1 MSGIQ
6 FMATSQ
12 RSTKAT
18 AGRYRDAVTLLK
30 ADHQQVKQWF
40 AQFRK
45 AGEQAR
51 QGMLARNICDALR
64 LHTSIEEEIFYP
76 AFLEA
81 TKNEDIHHE
90 AEVEHQSAERLIVEI
105 EQSTPADDFF
115 RAKVNVLGEM
125 IKHHIREEEKPGGM
139 FAKARKAKMDLRT
152 LGQQLAERKSELESE
167 QQAA

>member
-1 MSGIQ
+1 
-6 FMATSQ
+6 
-12 RSTKAT
+12 
-18 AGRYRDAVTLLK
+18 VTLLK

-45 AGEQAR
+45 AEDQAR

-90 AEVEHQSAERLIVEI
+90 AEVEHQSAEHLIVEI

-125 IKHHIREEEKPGGM
+125 IKHHISEEEKPGGM
-139 FAKARKAKMDLRT
+139 FAKARQAKMDLRT